1 MKIVFLDALTMGDTP
16 MTEIA
21 SLGEFVCYESSTA
34 LEARQRVA
42 DADVAIVNK
51 IIVNDEFLDAAPLL
65 RLVCEAGTGINNI
78 DVDACNRRGV
88 LVRNVA
94 GYSTDSVAQTTWMH
108 ILTLMGH
115 TYFYR
120 RKVFEGVYS
129 KGNVHTDPENPFLE
143 LCGKTIGIIGMGA
156 IGRQVAKV
164 AEAFGMRIV
173 YYSTSGTSHCTDY
186 PSVSIEQLLGEA
198 DVVSINAPYNNRTA
212 GLIDYERMKL
222 MKPTAVLVNTGR
234 GGIALEEDLARAID
248 NEVIAG
254 VGLDVYVKEPL
265 PASSPLLRTRFP
277 ERVSLTPHT
286 AWQSVEARAR
296 LAHEMAENIKKGW

>member
-21 SLGEFVCYESSTA
+21 ALGEFVCYESSTA
-34 LEARQRVA
+34 KEARQRAA
-42 DADVAIVNK
+42 DCDVAIVNK
-51 IIVNDEFLDAAPLL
+51 IIVNDEFLDAAPKLK
-65 RLVCEAGTGINNI
+65 LVCEAGTGINNI
-78 DVDACNRRGV
+78 DVVACERRGV
-88 LVRNVA
+88 KVRNVA

-115 TYFYR
+115 TYYYR
-120 RKVFEGVYS
+120 KKVFDGVYS
-129 KGNVHTDPENPFLE
+129 RGSVHTDPENPFLE
-143 LCGKTIGIIGMGA
+143 LRGKTIGVIGMGA

-164 AEAFGMRIV
+164 AEAFGMRVV

-186 PSVSIEQLLGEA
+186 PSLSIEELLKEA

-212 GLIDYERMKL
+212 GLIDYEKMKL

-234 GGIALEEDLARAID
+234 GGIALEDDLAKAID

-265 PASSPLLRTRFP
+265 PESSPLMHSRFP

-296 LAHEMAENIKKGW
+296 LAHEMAENIKRGF